1 MQHILETA
9 ICSCSNGVMCGQ
21 LKFTCNVTSD
31 HDHELVEG
39 SCLIF
44 HCFKK
49 GKSREELTV
58 MKDMQMEW
66 NFHK

>member
-1 MQHILETA
+1 
-9 ICSCSNGVMCGQ
+9 MCGQ